1 MNEQEELRRIM
12 NEAVEIIIREGRE
25 ELIEQGHN
33 ASGRLIASFEGQV
46 QEVANQFFAEISVND
61 YAIYLDTGVPA
72 KSIPYSRGSGAKTS
86 KFIQGLFEW
95 SQYVKPGLPD
105 SERRAFVFS
114 VANSMKKQGSPTSGA
129 YAFSRNGRRKG
140 WTDETIRAAE
150 ESIARM
156 IEDGKFVEIA
166 IERAFRESGAQV
178 I

>member
-1 MNEQEELRRIM
+1 MDERQELERIM
-12 NEAVEIIIREGRE
+12 NEAVQIIIDEGRK

-33 ASGRLIASFEGQV
+33 ASGRLIQSFEGQV
-46 QEVANQFFAEISVND
+46 KEIAEMFLADILVND

-72 KSIPYSRGSGAKTS
+72 SSIPYSRGSGAGKS

-95 SQYVKPGLPD
+95 SNYVKPGLPE

-129 YAFSRNGRRKG
+129 YAFGRNGRRTG
-140 WTDETIRAAE
+140 WIKEAIDAAE
-150 ESIARM
+150 ERISRM
-156 IEDGKFVEIA
+156 IEDGKFVEFA